1 VGERSGRRYR
11 TGIIGHTGAG
21 DYGHDLDLTC
31 GRMAELEVVA
41 LADPDSTGRARAAAR
56 SGAAR
61 TYASY
66 SEMLAQEQLDLVV
79 VATRYVDGHEAML
92 LAAIHAGAHIYCEK
106 PLVASPAEADRVLAA
121 ADAAGVHI
129 AVAHIGRAFA
139 ALPRLRA
146 LVAGGKIGRL
156 RRVHGFGKCD
166 RRGGG
171 QDLMV
176 LGSHILDM
184 MCYFAGEPAWVHAHI
199 MQQGRDAAAGDVRP
213 GDEGVGLIA
222 GDSIVSHFAFH
233 GGVMGEFESF
243 VAQDGTDTSYFTLLL
258 EGTAGT
264 IGYRSFGF
272 RHLCW
277 HHRGIPFPAADERWE
292 PLELDGHAPEGPDDM
307 RERYIWAHQHLIRD
321 LLQSVAE
328 RRPPLASA
336 RAAATALEMMM
347 AAYESHFTGGRVSL
361 PLTNRRHPL
370 ADLTGRTVAA
380 PAPPPAH
387 AIRPPQSVTA
397 TL

>member
-1 VGERSGRRYR
+1 MDALSDRRYR

-31 GRMAELEVVA
+31 GRMPELDVVA
-41 LADPDSTGRARAAAR
+41 LADPDPTGRARAAAR

-66 SEMLAQEQLDLVV
+66 GEMLAHERLDLVV
-79 VATRYVDGHEAML
+79 VATRYVDHHEAML
-92 LAAIHAGAHIYCEK
+92 LAAIRSGAQIYSEK

-139 ALPRLRA
+139 VLPRLKA
-146 LVAGGKIGRL
+146 SIAAGKIGRL

-171 QDLMV
+171 QDLIV

-184 MCYFAGEPAWVHAHI
+184 MSYFAGEPAWAHAHI
-199 MQQGRDAAAGDVRP
+199 MQQGRDVAVDDIRP
-213 GDEGVGLIA
+213 GDEGVGPIV
-222 GDSIVSHFAFH
+222 GDSIVSHYAFQS
-233 GGVMGEFESF
+233 GVMGEFESF
-243 VAQDGTDTSYFTLLL
+243 VAQDGTGVSYFTLLL

-264 IGYRSFGF
+264 IGYRSFGGRQLF
-272 RHLCW
+272 W
-277 HHRGIPFPAADERWE
+277 HHRGIPFPAGDERWE
-292 PLELDGHAPEGPDDM
+292 PLELDGYTPEGPDDM
-307 RERYIWAHQHLIRD
+307 NERYVWAHQQLIRD
-321 LLQSVAE
+321 LLRSVEE
-328 RRPPLASA
+328 RRPPLADA
-336 RAAATALEMMM
+336 RAAVTALEMIM
-347 AAYESHFTGGRVSL
+347 AAYESHFAGRRVAF

-370 ADLTGRTVAA
+370 AELTASTAAA
-380 PAPPPAH
+380 P
-387 AIRPPQSVTA
+387 AIRPPGRAAALS
-397 TL
+397 

>member
-1 VGERSGRRYR
+1 MGERLGRRYR

-21 DYGHDLDLTC
+21 DYGHDLDLAC
-31 GRMAELEVVA
+31 GRMADLEVVA
-41 LADPDSTGRARAAAR
+41 LADPDPAGRARAMER

-66 SEMLAQEQLDLVV
+66 SEMLAQERLELVV
-79 VATRYVDGHEAML
+79 IAPRHVDGHEAML

-106 PLVASPAEADRVLAA
+106 PLVALPAEADRVLAA
-121 ADAAGVHI
+121 ADAAGVRI

-139 ALPRLRA
+139 ALPRLKA

-184 MCYFAGEPAWVHAHI
+184 MRYFAGEPAWAYAHI
-199 MQQGRDAAAGDVRP
+199 MQQGRDATAGDVRA

-272 RHLCW
+272 RQLFW
-277 HHRGIPFPAADERWE
+277 HHRGIPFPAGDERWE
-292 PLELDGHAPEGPDDM
+292 PLELDGHTPEGPDDM
-307 RERYIWAHQHLIRD
+307 KERYIWAHQHLIRD
-321 LLQSVAE
+321 LLQSVEE

-336 RAAATALEMMM
+336 LDAARALDMMM
-347 AAYESHFTGGRVSL
+347 AAYESHFTGARVAL
-361 PLTNRRHPL
+361 PLANRRHPL
-370 ADLTGRTVAA
+370 ANVIERSIA
-380 PAPPPAH
+380 APPPTPAH
-387 AIRPPQSVTA
+387 TLTTPQRVA
-397 TL
+397 ANL